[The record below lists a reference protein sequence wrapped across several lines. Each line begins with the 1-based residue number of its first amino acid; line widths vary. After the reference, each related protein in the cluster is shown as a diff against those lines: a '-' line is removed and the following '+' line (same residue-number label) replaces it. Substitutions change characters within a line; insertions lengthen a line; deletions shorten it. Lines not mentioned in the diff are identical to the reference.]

1 MTDPSED
8 SKPRPWTPEEIE
20 EKGMAPWKVAGP
32 SDSQPGYRGPQIL
45 YGHLRG
51 FFETF
56 VYHPDPR
63 VYDVL
68 TAWTL
73 HTWHYRKF
81 RASPPLLILGP
92 VNSGKTTVLECL
104 EEVAY
109 RGVRGGSMSNP
120 SMFRLSEWAGPSFLV
135 DEAQVYNR
143 EEWAECRA
151 FLSERYRQGGR
162 VMRVEQI
169 GEGKGFRVVYFKA
182 YGPTALAQ
190 SESSWEGMISR
201 AIVINMEK
209 GRAPQKT
216 LTKMFEEEGAK
227 FRVWFRQYAES
238 FEPLA
243 PHEGEEAI
251 DAALQALIEKG
262 KIDAKEPDLF
272 PIPDL
277 SMFEDGRLVEKVEP
291 LLACAPIGEARDN
304 ILSFARDM
312 ARKQEANENTSYLV
326 EYLQAYLA
334 CMVESSKVSAKAIR
348 VQVATLRA
356 CDLKDRGMPKH
367 RWIMSCME
375 TLGFQRTRMN
385 DGSTGVLVDPK
396 LEERLKKRYS
406 LGESSESSDSS
417 VHEEKRPT
425 QSEDT
430 EDTED
435 YRKDPDYQILKEGS
449 LSGDYGGRVN

>member
-1 MTDPSED
+1 
-8 SKPRPWTPEEIE
+8 
-20 EKGMAPWKVAGP
+20 
-32 SDSQPGYRGPQIL
+32 
-45 YGHLRG
+45 
-51 FFETF
+51 
-56 VYHPDPR
+56 
-63 VYDVL
+63 
-68 TAWTL
+68 
-73 HTWHYRKF
+73 
-81 RASPPLLILGP
+81 
-92 VNSGKTTVLECL
+92 
-104 EEVAY
+104 
-109 RGVRGGSMSNP
+109 
-120 SMFRLSEWAGPSFLV
+120 
-135 DEAQVYNR
+135 
-143 EEWAECRA
+143 
-151 FLSERYRQGGR
+151 
-162 VMRVEQI
+162 
-169 GEGKGFRVVYFKA
+169 
-182 YGPTALAQ
+182 
-190 SESSWEGMISR
+190 
-201 AIVINMEK
+201 
-209 GRAPQKT
+209 
-216 LTKMFEEEGAK
+216 
-227 FRVWFRQYAES
+227 
-238 FEPLA
+238 
-243 PHEGEEAI
+243 
-251 DAALQALIEKG
+251 
-262 KIDAKEPDLF
+262 
-272 PIPDL
+272 
-277 SMFEDGRLVEKVEP
+277 MFEDGRLVEKVEP